1 MLKIIFFH
9 NLAFKGMQNP
19 CPEVISTSWRNIS
32 VPFHILPCIWRWST
46 HLTLSVS
53 KRARSTKSS
62 NVDKVFNW
70 NGWCVFEMPLLEFI
84 VDQLCFAETKFLLPW
99 NAIFLFSNE
108 TKSFWKCTWQ
118 LKLCCQKGCKHRLQ
132 ILFIFDVVSVNNLG
146 QKLT

>member
-1 MLKIIFFH
+1 MSGGHFDVVKEH
-9 NLAFKGMQNP
+9 
-19 CPEVISTSWRNIS
+19 ISS
-32 VPFHILPCIWRWST
+32 VPYFTLYMAVVHS
-46 HLTLSVS
+46 LTLSVS

-70 NGWCVFEMPLLEFI
+70 NGWCVFKMPLLEFI

-99 NAIFLFSNE
+99 NATLLFSNE